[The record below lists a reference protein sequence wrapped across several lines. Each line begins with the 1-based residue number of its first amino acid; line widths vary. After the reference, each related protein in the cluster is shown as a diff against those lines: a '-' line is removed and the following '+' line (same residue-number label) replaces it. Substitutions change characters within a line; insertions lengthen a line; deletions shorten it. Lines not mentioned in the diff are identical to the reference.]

1 MNNQEINTDISIS
14 SIQKDKSMI
23 DLTTDEIESQVR
35 KRLSEDVNSSY
46 IWSNFQLY
54 EKDNENNEW
63 NLSDIWCLPHPGEK
77 RMAHREKYKQLIV
90 KNVEMV
96 LKCKHCGETFQYYKN
111 GSSPSAKQH
120 MENNHPELLSMKT
133 PPSKRPYGSVTKADD
148 FTKRA
153 NVLLASLIVTSKESY
168 NFVSNDYLQL
178 FVNHI
183 QSSDIKYIVP
193 NRDSFSQKIIPEMAN
208 NVIKQIK

>member
-54 EKDNENNEW
+54 EKNNENNEW
-63 NLSDIWCLPHPGEK
+63 SLSDIWCLPHPGAK

-96 LKCKHCGETFQYYKN
+96 LKCKHCGETF
-111 GSSPSAKQH
+111 
-120 MENNHPELLSMKT
+120 
-133 PPSKRPYGSVTKADD
+133 
-148 FTKRA
+148 
-153 NVLLASLIVTSKESY
+153 
-168 NFVSNDYLQL
+168 
-178 FVNHI
+178 
-183 QSSDIKYIVP
+183 
-193 NRDSFSQKIIPEMAN
+193 
-208 NVIKQIK
+208 